1 MKNKSRAYK
10 LLAYIYMPVIFS
22 IIAYLLIFIALKP
35 YWDVA
40 VSSVSI
46 FTVNP
51 NIDIESKEKTP
62 IYDPN
67 AEKAEI
73 KEAEKDYNEADRKWE
88 RAKRE
93 YWKNTPPCANTSC
106 SLFSENYTNHCS
118 LYNIQEDCKDY
129 TAE

>member
-1 MKNKSRAYK
+1 MKSKSRILK

-40 VSSVSI
+40 VSTVSI

-51 NIDIESKEKTP
+51 NIEIESKEKTP

-73 KEAEKDYNEADRKWE
+73 KEAE
-88 RAKRE
+88 
-93 YWKNTPPCANTSC
+93 
-106 SLFSENYTNHCS
+106 
-118 LYNIQEDCKDY
+118 
-129 TAE
+129 